1 MKRVATK
8 RSTKPVARKTPVKKR
23 NPERRSAD
31 FIRTY
36 GSELRCRWM
45 QAQPSIVSG
54 RGPCVNAHI
63 RGDGAGR
70 KADAE
75 WIVPITADEHDE
87 LHHIGAAAFEKQ
99 YGISLY
105 LAAKHTERQWRL
117 YLTSPYDF

>member
-1 MKRVATK
+1 MKRSPMP
-8 RSTKPVARKTPVKKR
+8 RPTKPIARTTPVKKR
-23 NPERRSAD
+23 NPERRSAE

-45 QAQPSIVSG
+45 QAQPSVVSG

-75 WIVPITADEHDE
+75 WIVSLTNAEHEE
-87 LHHIGAAAFEKQ
+87 LHRIGAASFEKQ
-99 YGISLY
+99 YGLSLY

-117 YLTSPYDF
+117 YLKSPYDF